1 LHGGEAL
8 RTHRANGQPGRR
20 AWTTAATVT
29 RGAPPIAD
37 FLHAALIGLVQVF
50 AWPSSGLMLIG
61 VAIGFAVGLLPGLG
75 GPTTLALMLPFVLRM
90 TPVEAFAFLLGMLAV
105 TNTTG
110 DITSILFGIPG
121 EPTSAAT
128 IVDGHAMARRGEA
141 GRALGAALMSSLVGA
156 VFGALVLG
164 LAIPLV
170 RPLVLAFGSPE
181 FFMLAVLGVTFVA
194 ALSGEALLPGLVA
207 GGLGL
212 WLATIG
218 LDPLTGTQ
226 RYTFGH
232 LFLWDGIGLVP
243 VTIGFYAI
251 PELVELM
258 VQRSSIAQL
267 EVGRVGGVWQGVR
280 DTFRHWRLVLRCS
293 AVGTFVSIIPGLGA
307 ATTQWVAYAH
317 AVQSS
322 PDRGRFGRGAVEGVL
337 GPGAANNSTLGGS
350 LVTTV
355 AFGVPASVSTAILM
369 GAFVIQGLVPGPT
382 MLAPAPRGHL
392 PVTLAMVWTIVIS
405 NVIAVAVCLGFMG
418 HLARLTRVRGSL
430 LAPFLLAL
438 VYVGAFAEK
447 NVFQDLGVVLVFGAL
462 GLAMARLG
470 WPRPPLLLGLVL
482 GPLAEN
488 RLFLSTDN
496 YGAAWLLRPG
506 VLILLGLVTAG
517 LVLPLVRGRRPAAPR
532 PVREPG
538 PRRLHLDGRTAFSLG
553 IALWLLVALW
563 LSRGFGVR
571 AGLFPWAV
579 TVPTLGLAVA
589 QFARDLAGRCDDG
602 TARRRAPAGGVP
614 GPVVARRTGEIAV
627 WILGMFVAI
636 WLVGFAIAT
645 PLVTLLYERLGARE
659 RWPLSVALGL
669 GGLLLVY
676 GVFERAL
683 GVPFPPGRL
692 LAWLGYG

>member
-1 LHGGEAL
+1 
-8 RTHRANGQPGRR
+8 
-20 AWTTAATVT
+20 
-29 RGAPPIAD
+29 
-37 FLHAALIGLVQVF
+37 
-50 AWPSSGLMLIG
+50 MLIG
-61 VAIGFAVGLLPGLG
+61 VAIGFAVGILPGLG
-75 GPTTLALMLPFVLRM
+75 GPTTLALMLPFVLKM
-90 TPVEAFAFLLGMLAV
+90 SPVEAFAFLLGMLSV

-128 IVDGHAMARRGEA
+128 IVDGHAMAKRGEA
-141 GRALGAALMSSLVGA
+141 GRALGAAMMSSLIGA

-164 LAIPLV
+164 LAIPIV

-181 FFMLAVLGVTFVA
+181 FFMLAVLGITFVA
-194 ALSGEALLPGLVA
+194 ALSGEALLRGLLA

-218 LDPLTGTQ
+218 LDPMTGTQ
-226 RYTFGH
+226 RYTFGQ

-251 PELVELM
+251 PELVDLA
-258 VQRSSIAQL
+258 VQRSSIAQ
-267 EVGRVGGVWQGVR
+267 VDVSQVGGVWQGVR

-293 AVGTFVSIIPGLGA
+293 AVGTFVSVIPGLGA
-307 ATTQWVAYAH
+307 ATTQWLAYAH

-322 PDRGRFGRGAVEGVL
+322 PGRERFGKGAVEGVL

-369 GAFVIQGLVPGPT
+369 GAFFIQGLVPGPL
-382 MLAPAPRGHL
+382 MLAPAPKGHL
-392 PVTLAMVWTIVIS
+392 AVTLAMVWTIVVS
-405 NVIAVAVCLGFMG
+405 NVITVAVCLLFMG
-418 HLARLTRVRGSL
+418 QLARITRIRGPLLVPFILT
-430 LAPFLLAL
+430 L

-447 NVFQDLGVVLVFGAL
+447 NVFQDLGVVLAFGAL

-488 RLFLSTDN
+488 RLFLATDN

-506 VLILLGLVTAG
+506 VLLLMGIVLAG
-517 LVLPLVRGRRPAAPR
+517 LLVPIVKGRKRRTSPRSHAVPPRARRGLDAGVAFGLAVVLLFAW
-532 PVREPG
+532 
-538 PRRLHLDGRTAFSLG
+538 
-553 IALWLLVALW
+553 ALWE
-563 LSRGFGVR
+563 SRGFGVR

-579 TVPTLGLAVA
+579 AVPMLFLAIA
-589 QFARDLAGRCDDG
+589 QVVRDLAGRGEDPDRG
-602 TARRRAPAGGVP
+602 PDEAAPGVLPAVARRRTAQIAG
-614 GPVVARRTGEIAV
+614 
-627 WILGMFVAI
+627 WIVGMFAAI

-645 PLVTLLYERLGARE
+645 PVTTFLYLKLGARE
-659 RWPLSVALGL
+659 PWATSLGL
-669 GGLLLVY
+669 SLGGFAFVY
-676 GVFERAL
+676 GLFERAL
-683 GVPFPPGRL
+683 GVPFPPGSL
-692 LAWLGYG
+692 LVWLGYG